1 MGLGALLAMQW
12 AVKGCLFMMMMIKT
26 RLSPKIV
33 YGMVNITWSI
43 EEV

>member
-12 AVKGCLFMMMMIKT
+12 AVKGCLFMMMIKT

-33 YGMVNITWSI
+33 YGMVNIIWSI